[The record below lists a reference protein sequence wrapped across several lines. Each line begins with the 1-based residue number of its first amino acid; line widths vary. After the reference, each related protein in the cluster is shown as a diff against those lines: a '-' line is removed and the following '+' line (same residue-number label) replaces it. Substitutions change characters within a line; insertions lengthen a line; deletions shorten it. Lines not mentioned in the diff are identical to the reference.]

1 MQPKDLTDVQRKNT
15 IIARAKEPMGAL
27 AKCIIEA
34 PAPRNGFYFK
44 FQISNFRSQASNLKF
59 QISNLK
65 FEILLLLFGLS
76 VTLFLSACGYHV
88 SGTASDLPP
97 GLKVIA
103 VPALKNDTPR
113 YRIEQRMTE
122 AVVHEFIAR
131 TKYRIVT
138 TEDSADAVLHG
149 EITSFEAIPAVFDT
163 TRATTSN
170 STTVPTA
177 NTTTARA
184 TTMLVSVHM
193 KVSLEERETKRVL
206 YKNDD
211 YLFRQPYEISTD
223 PAKFFD
229 EQAPALQRM
238 SRDFA
243 SRLVSDVLENF

>member
-1 MQPKDLTDVQRKNT
+1 MIEPLANRT
-15 IIARAKEPMGAL
+15 IALPAKRRIEPA
-27 AKCIIEA
+27 A
-34 PAPRNGFYFK
+34 PLIGSYF
-44 FQISNFRSQASNLKF
+44 KF

-65 FEILLLLFGLS
+65 FEIFPLFLC
-76 VTLFLSACGYHV
+76 VFVAFFLSACGYHV
-88 SGTASDLPP
+88 GGTAAQLPP

-131 TKYRIVT
+131 TKYRIVSS
-138 TEDSADAVLHG
+138 EGSADAVLHG

-163 TRATTSN
+163 TPTTTPN
-170 STTVPTA
+170 STTVPTV

-184 TTMLVSVHM
+184 TTMLVSVHV
-193 KVSLEERETKRVL
+193 KVSLQERETNKVL

-211 YLFRQPYEISTD
+211 YLFREPYEISTD
-223 PAKFFD
+223 PSKFFD
-229 EQAPALQRM
+229 EQGPALERM

-243 SRLVSDVLENF
+243 ARLVSDVMENF

>member
-1 MQPKDLTDVQRKNT
+1 MRLRE
-15 IIARAKEPMGAL
+15 IW
-27 AKCIIEA
+27 
-34 PAPRNGFYFK
+34 
-44 FQISNFRSQASNLKF
+44 NLKF
-59 QISNLK
+59 KTIPL
-65 FEILLLLFGLS
+65 GLC
-76 VTLFLSACGYHV
+76 LWLAAFLSACGYHV
-88 SGTASDLPP
+88 GGMSSQIRP

-131 TKYRIVT
+131 TKYRIVSS
-138 TEDSADAVLHG
+138 EDSADAVLRG
-149 EITSFEAIPAVFDT
+149 EITSFEALPAVFDT
-163 TRATTSN
+163 TPTTTSN
-170 STTVPTA
+170 STTVPTV

-193 KVSLEERETKRVL
+193 KVSLENRETKKVL

-211 YLFRQPYEISTD
+211 YLFREPYEISTD
-223 PAKFFD
+223 PARFFD
-229 EQAPALQRM
+229 EQGPALERM